1 MTPERRAELI
11 GHLVNPDLTDEHGK
25 AVVVELLGET
35 LNDIGRIA
43 DAIESLARVH
53 AGVALET

>member
-25 AVVVELLGET
+25 AVVIELLGET

-43 DAIESLARVH
+43 DALESLARVH

>member
-25 AVVVELLGET
+25 AVVIELIAET
-35 LNDIGRIA
+35 LGDISRIA
-43 DAIESLARVH
+43 DALESLARVH
-53 AGVALET
+53 AGVALDT